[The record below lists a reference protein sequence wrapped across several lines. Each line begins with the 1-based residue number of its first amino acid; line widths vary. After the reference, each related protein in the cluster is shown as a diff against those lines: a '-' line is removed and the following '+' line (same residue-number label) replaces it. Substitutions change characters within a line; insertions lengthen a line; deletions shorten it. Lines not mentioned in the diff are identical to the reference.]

1 MSCIKSVTLWYSS
14 THRLTISRMSFFKKF
29 KDALGLSEDSY
40 ADLKDDEPIEY
51 IEPASRRRPAS
62 SPEKEQF
69 GITETSFADY
79 HEKEEPVDLG
89 RLKYD
94 IFDKVLEVFNA
105 SLPDFLKNSVD
116 PEAQK
121 KYLFDSL
128 GSEISQYF
136 SRLEVMA
143 ADRGEK
149 KYREEL
155 AKAKNEVEEMKRMAG
170 SVDEQRRKIQENR
183 LSADRQKRALNDR
196 IRDLEASLETALA
209 DREQLDLENK
219 GLLNK
224 LRLASLEGG
233 ALPEGDITAL
243 QAQQTAEIEALTKER
258 DDLRATLDNLKDK
271 DRMATEL
278 YNDSLH
284 TVALL
289 KAEVEKRDSEIAEL
303 KTNIQTFEEL
313 RHQLEQVDD
322 AISRRDEVIISL
334 KNKARKFQ
342 SDLKTREEEVSKLS
356 RQIESLNSELREAR
370 SEREDALSKLEKAES
385 LNDELNAGRLED
397 ERQARIQAQQLE
409 ETRLENERL
418 EAERRMRAAN
428 LSMKI
433 SDSELEEIERK
444 FKNEK
449 EDSKPTPSEPYANRE
464 ESKPSPSE
472 PSANTKTT
480 AEANDE
486 PAKDDLATEA
496 KAEYGESSAEI
507 HASLPGNSTRR
518 RKRRKGPDQHSLPFQ
533 LSLF

>member
-1 MSCIKSVTLWYSS
+1 
-14 THRLTISRMSFFKKF
+14 MSFFKKF

-79 HEKEEPVDLG
+79 PEKEEPVDLG

-136 SRLEVMA
+136 SRLELMA

-243 QAQQTAEIEALTKER
+243 QAQQTAEIEALTRER

-289 KAEVEKRDSEIAEL
+289 NAEVEKRDSEIAEL
-303 KTNIQTFEEL
+303 KTSIQTFEEL

-342 SDLKTREEEVSKLS
+342 NDLKAKEEEVSALS
-356 RQIESLNSELREAR
+356 LKIEELGNELKEARTEREEAQTELEKTLALNEGLNAARLQDEQRARRQQEQIE
-370 SEREDALSKLEKAES
+370 KA
-385 LNDELNAGRLED
+385 
-397 ERQARIQAQQLE
+397 
-409 ETRLENERL
+409 RLENERL
-418 EAERRMRAAN
+418 EAERRLHAAN
-428 LSMKI
+428 MSMRI
-433 SDSELEEIERK
+433 SDSELEEVERK
-444 FKNEK
+444 FRTESH
-449 EDSKPTPSEPYANRE
+449 DCQAAPAAISSTAAAPATTSSQASTPA
-464 ESKPSPSE
+464 
-472 PSANTKTT
+472 PSAVQTS
-480 AEANDE
+480 AS
-486 PAKDDLATEA
+486 
-496 KAEYGESSAEI
+496 SSASAPASSPDIAADVISPFGEAGDEI
-507 HASLPGNSTRR
+507 HATLPGSHSRR
-518 RKRRKGPDQHSLPFQ
+518 RKKHKNSDSGSLPFQ